1 MGFEQSKFG
10 DGSASGGGNVTT
22 AVNNHYGPR
31 ESTRAQGKYKTE
43 GVEEEVSIE
52 FSGVDVGADSFA
64 LLAPSVPAGAIVTSV
79 VVRVKEAFVIG
90 GTTPAIVIGTE
101 GSEATNGFVI
111 SEAQG
116 EATGTYDVSGT
127 LTGTWAAPLAAA
139 TTVGIDM
146 SGTSPTVTDAGLAE
160 VVVKY
165 WNVPA

>member
-1 MGFEQSKFG
+1 
-10 DGSASGGGNVTT
+10 
-22 AVNNHYGPR
+22 
-31 ESTRAQGKYKTE
+31 
-43 GVEEEVSIE
+43 
-52 FSGVDVGADSFA
+52 
-64 LLAPSVPAGAIVTSV
+64 
-79 VVRVKEAFVIG
+79 VKEAFVIG